1 MRSRLLPALGGG
13 ASRPAHRM
21 VHEHD
26 GGGPDVDARG
36 LALGA
41 DGSTEGHDKLN
52 KELGR
57 GRRPF
62 PSSRGLARGP
72 EPDRG
77 EGIRLGIPMQCN
89 AIPLPPSPARCR
101 LRSRR
106 PQTLM
111 HCRPM
116 DRPSQQ
122 PLYYRHPSNII
133 SHVS

>member
-89 AIPLPPSPARCR
+89 PLATLPCSLSPSIPPPPNLNALQAHGSSESTATV
-101 LRSRR
+101 L
-106 PQTLM
+106 QTSIQ
-111 HCRPM
+111 HH
-116 DRPSQQ
+116 Q
-122 PLYYRHPSNII
+122 PC
-133 SHVS
+133 